1 MSKKISLTIDG
12 AEVKV
17 DEGTNL
23 IDSAEK
29 AGIHIPNLC
38 YLKGMKGIGAC
49 RMCLVEIEGMK
60 SAVIGCTTK
69 AKEGMV
75 VSTKTEKIEEV
86 RKFVIDLILSMH
98 PLDCMT
104 CTKAG
109 VCSLQNYA
117 YDFGVKE
124 STFNRKKFGYPIDE
138 ANPFIRRDPDYCILC
153 GRCVRVCKEQGTNVL
168 DFMGRG
174 VGSKVTTAKD
184 NPLHESD
191 CTFCGSCV
199 DACPVNALLE
209 GDRWRKGREWDY
221 EKTRSVC
228 LSCGNG
234 CDIIVSSKDGSP
246 VKINAGADESSVEKY
261 ICAIGRFGFEAMSSD
276 ARITVPMK
284 RVDGELQRTTWKDA
298 LDSAS
303 SKLISADGKAGIVA
317 TAGILNQDAF
327 VLSKLASDVIRTKN
341 IDTTASLYADA
352 DSMKFSD
359 TVDLDSADMIVL
371 AGIQASQWDRVL
383 PALDAAVRKSIARG
397 AKLINI
403 NNYPPD
409 PASGQWGFGPV
420 AAVNIEDDEAA
431 SLAQIAKVLLGRSNK
446 SHRELE
452 SALSDVMAADEIE
465 KAASLIY
472 EAKKPVIFCDPSLF
486 NAARNL
492 SLLVNVKVV
501 AVPYEANARGV
512 VAMGLSTE
520 GKTYREMI
528 DGAVDVLYAIGEI
541 PVSGKPDN
549 VFLIVQT
556 SYMTDLAKQ
565 ADIVLPAA
573 TALESKGT
581 IINYLGKIKDVRKVI
596 EPQGESKQHR
606 DIFIELSKVA
616 GNPIKDS
623 ASEIKAAFEVR
634 AKPRFRPF
642 ERQPFETNPKDVI
655 ESVNASII
663 NNSKLLWL
671 KEAMEAAV

>member
-12 AEVKV
+12 KEVKV

-23 IDSAEK
+23 IDAAEK

-60 SAVIGCTTK
+60 SAMIGCTTK

-75 VSTKTEKIEEV
+75 VHTKTEKVEAV

-109 VCSLQNYA
+109 VCTLQNYA
-117 YDFGVKE
+117 YAFGIKE

-209 GDRWRKGREWDY
+209 ADRWRKGREWDY
-221 EKTRSVC
+221 EKTKSVC
-228 LSCGNG
+228 LSCGCG
-234 CDIIVSSKDGSP
+234 CDIMASSKEGSLI
-246 VKINAGADESSVEKY
+246 KINAGADASSVEKY
-261 ICAIGRFGFEAMSSD
+261 ICAIGRFGVEAMSSD
-276 ARITVPMK
+276 ARVTVPMK
-284 RVDGELQRTTWKDA
+284 RVDGELQQTTWKDA
-298 LDSAS
+298 LESVSA
-303 SKLISADGKAGIVA
+303 KLISANSKAGIIA

-327 VLSKLASDVIRTKN
+327 VLSKLASDVIKTGN
-341 IDTTASLYADA
+341 VDTTASLYTDSDA
-352 DSMKFSD
+352 MKFSD
-359 TVDLDSADMIVL
+359 TVDLDTADMIVL

-397 AKLINI
+397 AKLVNI

-420 AAVNIEDDEAA
+420 SAVNIEDDEAA
-431 SLAQIAKVLLGRSNK
+431 SLAQIAKTLTGKSNK
-446 SHRELE
+446 SNKELE
-452 SALSDVMAADEIE
+452 TALADVTITDEIE

-492 SLLVNVKVV
+492 ALLVNVKVV
-501 AVPYEANARGV
+501 AVPYEANSRGV
-512 VAMGLSTE
+512 VAMGLTTE
-520 GKTYREMI
+520 GKTYREMLNG
-528 DGAVDVLYAIGEI
+528 DVDVLYAIGEI
-541 PVSGKPDN
+541 PAAGKPDGA
-549 VFLIVQT
+549 FLIVQT

-581 IINYLGKIKDVRKVI
+581 IINYLGRIKDVKKVI
-596 EPQGESKQHR
+596 EPMGESKQHR

-623 ASEIKAAFEVR
+623 ASEIKAAFEVS

-642 ERQPFETNPKDVI
+642 ERQSFDANPRDLI
-655 ESVNASII
+655 ESVNASIM

-671 KEAMEAAV
+671 KEATEAAV